1 MIGSGSSA
9 GAGAGSQRVV
19 SEQTDPVPPVA
30 GAKGHE
36 KQRRVTARK
45 QVVIGGLV

>member
-9 GAGAGSQRVV
+9 GGGAGSQSVV
-19 SEQTDPVPPVA
+19 SEQTDPVLPAA
-30 GAKGHE
+30 GAKGQE